1 MTLKSVTE
9 LVSLGAAAS
18 ALLAGL
24 YMVWADLPYIASWVW
39 LIGALP
45 AFVMLFYD
53 VVVAL
58 SRRQPGVDL
67 LALLAIAGAFSLD
80 EPLTGIVIALMLAS
94 GRSLE
99 SFAQR
104 RAKKSMSA
112 LISNVPKTATLVV
125 QGAIT
130 QVPLSDVKE
139 GDQVLIRTGD
149 TVPVDGTLTSDSA
162 LLDESALTGESRTI
176 ELQEGASIS
185 SGTLNVGVPFE
196 IRAIATAD
204 KSTYAGIVRM
214 VTAAQ
219 ASKAPSMRIADRY
232 AMWFVPLSL
241 TIALLAWLISGEG
254 TRALAVL
261 VVATP
266 CPLILAVPV
275 AIVSAMSRCAKNGV
289 LVKSAGALE
298 NLAKTKRLFFDK
310 TGTLT
315 TGQAELVSVK
325 ASYKESTR
333 QILQLA
339 ASLDQVSAH
348 VMASAIVRAAHQR
361 QIILDKPDNVEEQGG
376 AGIAGNLNGERI
388 AVGSLDYIR
397 HVAEVPDWAKRFLC
411 DLVSEGGNAV
421 FVARNNTVI
430 GVLHM
435 ADRLRTE
442 TPRAVRLLKKSGVS
456 RIMMLTG
463 DHSEIAQSIG
473 AAIGVDEV
481 LSEQSPANKLA
492 AIKAKRDGQITM
504 MVGDGVNDAPAL
516 AAADVGVAMGAR
528 GAAASAE
535 AADVVILVDRL
546 DRLAEAIHI
555 AQQARSIA
563 LQSVFVGMGLSLTAM
578 LVAAL
583 GYLPP
588 LYGAILQEV
597 IDVAV
602 VLNALRALR
611 IPPLRKNRLQLNEAQ
626 SKLLQKQ
633 HQVLLP
639 LLDEL
644 TVLAGELPVLSGE
657 QMKSALIKL
666 DSLIQKQLLPHER
679 SDDKDIYP
687 MLADIVGGDDP
698 MAAMSRT
705 HQEIFHISRKL
716 HQRVSTFSA
725 DAKEQGIV
733 RELQRLLYSLDAI
746 IRLHFAQEEELF
758 ENLQ

>member
-24 YMVWADLPYIASWVW
+24 LMVWADLPYMSSWVW
-39 LIGALP
+39 LIGAVP

-67 LALLAIAGAFSLD
+67 LALLAITGAFSLN

-99 SFAQR
+99 SFAHR

-130 QVPLSDVKE
+130 QVPLTDVRE
-139 GDQVLIRTGD
+139 GDQVLIRPGD
-149 TVPVDGTLTSDSA
+149 IVPVDGTLTSDCA
-162 LLDESALTGESRTI
+162 LLDESALTGESRTV
-176 ELQEGASIS
+176 ELQKGSSIS

-196 IRAIATAD
+196 ISAIATAE

-219 ASKAPSMRIADRY
+219 ASKAPSMRMADRY
-232 AMWFVPLSL
+232 ALWFVPLSL
-241 TIALLAWLISGEG
+241 TIALLAWFISGEG

-315 TGQAELVSVK
+315 TGQAELVSVQ
-325 ASYKESTR
+325 ASDKESTR

-348 VMASAIVRAAHQR
+348 VMASAVVRAAHQR

-397 HVAEVPDWAKRFLC
+397 DVAEVPDWAKRFLC

-421 FVARNNTVI
+421 FVARNNAVI

-563 LQSVFVGMGLSLTAM
+563 LQSVFVGMGLSLIAM

-611 IPPLRKNRLQLNEAQ
+611 IPPLRKNRLRLSEAQ
-626 SKLLQKQ
+626 SKLLRKQ

-644 TVLAGELPVLSGE
+644 TVLASKLPLLSGE
-657 QMKSALIKL
+657 QIKSALIKL
-666 DSLIQKQLLPHER
+666 DNLIQTQLLPHER

-725 DAKEQGIV
+725 DAKEQDIV